1 MKKGGSGSNG
11 QSGGHTTSEQQYMV
25 GYKKPPEHSRFQRGQ
40 SGNKKGRPK
49 GTKNLKT
56 ETIEE
61 LSETVR
67 VRIGDRQV
75 RVSKHRALMKILTLK
90 AMKGDM
96 RALNTLLNL
105 FVQIFGLEGLPPE
118 AEIKL
123 TSEERAALELFEK
136 QLREVTGAASNNEA
150 KNEEVK
156 G

>member
-1 MKKGGSGSNG
+1 MKKNGGTDKHLPTAASDD
-11 QSGGHTTSEQQYMV
+11 YKV
-25 GYKKPPEHSRFQRGQ
+25 GYKKPPEHSQFQKGH

-61 LSETVR
+61 LSETVK

-96 RALNTLLNL
+96 RALSTMLNL

-136 QLREVTGAASNNEA
+136 QLREITGAAGNNET
-150 KNEEVK
+150 KDGEVK

>member
-1 MKKGGSGSNG
+1 MIKNGGPETPPN
-11 QSGGHTTSEQQYMV
+11 SERDDYEV
-25 GYKKPPEHSRFQRGQ
+25 GYKKPPEHSRFQKGQ
-40 SGNKKGRPK
+40 SGNTRGRPK
-49 GTKNLKT
+49 ASKNLKT

-61 LSETVR
+61 LSETVK

-96 RALNTLLNL
+96 RALTTLLNL
-105 FVQIFGLEGLPPE
+105 VVQIFGLEGLPPD

-136 QLREVTGAASNNEA
+136 QLREITGGASSNEA
-150 KNEEVK
+150 KGEEVT